1 MPTQRIKVLQG
12 LRNKRDLRAEILD
25 LAATL
30 GPSAPGRL
38 EIVAPVI
45 AVQTVQAEWDRLLPA
60 LAADIRER
68 MKLVIVTPPA
78 PSATTTANRAADELA
93 TLPRPNYR
101 FEILRLLI
109 DANLEGK
116 TRTRQQ
122 DLIDRIGA
130 SQTPIRAALSDLK
143 KAGLLS
149 PGAPALNVPPEQLT
163 VELLAKVQA
172 LPRTLR
178 FRFERGAQIKPPAM
192 LLKRAIQLLQPDAS
206 KEWKPM
212 ALSGVPVAQAAVPQ
226 LDLIGLPRLDMV
238 AHLGRDMETFDATL
252 LRQIDDGLEPE
263 PNVLAPAPVI
273 VWIVR
278 TETPLHHDAAIDNA
292 RCASRGDVLLSLLDM
307 GLREQAIQYVNGVR
321 T

>member
-30 GPSAPGRL
+30 GPSAHGRL
-38 EIVAPVI
+38 EVIAPVI

-93 TLPRPNYR
+93 ALPRPNYR

-130 SQTPIRAALSDLK
+130 SQTPIRAALNDLK

-172 LPRTLR
+172 LPQTLR

-192 LLKRAIQLLQPDAS
+192 LLTRAIQLLQPDAS

-226 LDLIGLPRLDMV
+226 LDLIGLPRLDLVVHM
-238 AHLGRDMETFDATL
+238 GRDTETFDTTL

-278 TETPLHHDAAIDNA
+278 TGTPLHHDAAIDNA